1 MNKNNPIEHQPE
13 SEAEWST
20 CPAGSLC
27 RFVSVMKKRKQI
39 SHLITGAEILTACLA
54 VGFIG
59 FLGINQLSGSANLS
73 NQQAEHAPKKPCPGG
88 LYCKDV
94 LAHAKE
100 YVAHTLDQ
108 NLTQKVDA
116 HLADCPHCQKK
127 IDQLKANAH
136 NNAGDQKA
144 ALQKQAAWEAYL
156 LALNQ

>member
-1 MNKNNPIEHQPE
+1 MNKNNSVEHQPE
-13 SEAEWST
+13 SEGEWSS

-27 RFVSVMKKRKQI
+27 QFVSVMKKRKQI
-39 SHLITGAEILTACLA
+39 SHLITGAEILTVCLA
-54 VGFIG
+54 VGLLG
-59 FLGINQLSGSANLS
+59 FLGVNQLSSSGGVANL
-73 NQQAEHAPKKPCPGG
+73 QEPQAPNKPCPGG
-88 LYCKDV
+88 LYCKEV
-94 LAHAKE
+94 LAHANA

-108 NLTQKVDA
+108 KLTQKVDA

-136 NNAGDQKA
+136 NNGVDQKA

>member
-1 MNKNNPIEHQPE
+1 MNKNNPIEHQTD
-13 SEAEWST
+13 SEADWSA
-20 CPAGSLC
+20 CAPGDLGQ
-27 RFVSVMKKRKQI
+27 FVSVMKKRKQI

-54 VGFIG
+54 VGLIG
-59 FLGINQLSGSANLS
+59 FLGINQLSSSANQQT
-73 NQQAEHAPKKPCPGG
+73 QQAQTKPCPGG

-94 LAHAKE
+94 LAHAKA

-108 NLTQKVDA
+108 KLTQKVDA

-136 NNAGDQKA
+136 NNAADQKA
-144 ALQKQAAWEAYL
+144 ALQKQTAWEVYL